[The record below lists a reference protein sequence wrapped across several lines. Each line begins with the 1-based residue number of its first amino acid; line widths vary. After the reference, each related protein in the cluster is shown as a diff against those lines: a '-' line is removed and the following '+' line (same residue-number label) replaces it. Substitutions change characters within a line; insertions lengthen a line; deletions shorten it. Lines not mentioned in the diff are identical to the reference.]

1 MTVSHIEMIPLRQ
14 LNQSEHNAR
23 KTAAS
28 AADEDQL
35 EASIAVHG
43 VRQNLQVLLS
53 GSPNADDA
61 YEVVAGGRRLR
72 ALMRLAEAGKID
84 RDTYTVPCLV
94 MDEGAEEVAEI
105 SLVENVVRAD
115 MHPAD
120 QVEAFRE
127 LHEGGH
133 SVEEIAAR
141 FGVTPVTVEKRLRL
155 ATVHPDLLQAY
166 RDEELT
172 LEALTAFTVSADPE
186 AQLTCFKAVEGH
198 YHVNPRS
205 IRSTLLDDKLNG
217 GSAAAQFV
225 GIAEYEAAGGTVT
238 RDLFAAE
245 DEAGVYID
253 DPQLLKTLAT
263 SKLNEV
269 AAALKK
275 EGWKWADVLLEYDYT
290 ALAGYGRFHAPEP
303 EPTPE
308 EAAKLEA
315 IEEKMGTLHEAYD
328 DNEDDGGDEWDEDEY
343 DRLERQHNE
352 ITGAVEQR
360 TAFTPEQMA
369 ASGVC
374 IYLANGGTVRSEYGL
389 IRPDDAAAAQAV
401 VETGSNGHAGNG
413 TVKPRTKAPAASN
426 PEAEAR
432 KDAGVSQALA
442 DDLKHIR
449 TSMVKAELAQR
460 PLVAVDLLV
469 FQLGRQMLGGDNLG
483 YGRKALEF
491 SATVTAT
498 HPVDRYQDAGFAE
511 NNPGEARFQEIAE
524 ELKKRHEPWLG
535 TDPERTVGQCWQAF
549 CEISENDKQDM
560 LAFCVAAMVTNQL
573 SIETGRAGE
582 LEAAVERLGPPLDD
596 ARLSADVF
604 WNRIPKKAI
613 LQAMAEAGDSEW
625 ADGFKSYKKKELAE
639 HAEAIFRNPDGEVT
653 LSENAKDRIRKW
665 TPPGFAAQPAS
676 VEE

>member
-1 MTVSHIEMIPLRQ
+1 MTVSHIEAIPFRKLY
-14 LNQSEHNAR
+14 LSESNVRTTPAT
-23 KTAAS
+23 KEE
-28 AADEDQL
+28 DDQL
-35 EASIAVHG
+35 EASIDAHG
-43 VRQNLQVLLS
+43 VRQNLQVLLTGDS
-53 GSPNADDA
+53 QADDS
-61 YEVVAGGRRLR
+61 YGVVAGGRRFQ
-72 ALMRLAEAGKID
+72 ALQRLAGKGKID
-84 RDTYTVPCLV
+84 GDTYTVPCLI
-94 MDEGAEEVAEI
+94 MGEEEEVAEI
-105 SLVENVVRAD
+105 SLAENVVRAD

-127 LHEGGH
+127 LHEAGH
-133 SVEEIAAR
+133 TVEAIAAR

-155 ATVHPDLLQAY
+155 AGVHPELLQAY
-166 RDEELT
+166 RDEKLT
-172 LEALTAFTVSADPE
+172 LEALMAFTVSADPE

-238 RDLFAAE
+238 RDLFAE
-245 DEAGVYID
+245 RDEAGVYVD
-253 DPQLLKTLAT
+253 DPQLLRSLAIE
-263 SKLNEV
+263 KLNKLAGE
-269 AAALKK
+269 LKK

-303 EPTPE
+303 EPTEE

-360 TAFTPEQMA
+360 TAFTPEQKA

-374 IYLANGGTVRSEYGL
+374 VYLANGGAVRAESGL

-401 VETGSNGHAGNG
+401 VETGSNGHGGNG
-413 TVKPRTKAPAASN
+413 TVKPRTKAPSASN
-426 PEAEAR
+426 PEADAR

-535 TDPERTVGQCWQAF
+535 TDPERMVGQCWQAF
-549 CEISENDKQDM
+549 CEISENDKQDL

-573 SIETGRAGE
+573 SIETGAVE
-582 LEAAVERLGPPLDD
+582 LEAAIERLGPPLAD

-604 WNRIPKKAI
+604 WSRIPKKAI
-613 LQAMAEAGDSEW
+613 LAAMASAGDSEW

-639 HAEAIFRNPDGEVT
+639 HAQAIFRNPDGEVT
-653 LSENAKDRIRKW
+653 LAENAKDRIRKW
-665 TPPGFAAQPAS
+665 TPPGFTARPGS

>member
-1 MTVSHIEMIPLRQ
+1 MTESHIEAIPFRKLY
-14 LNQSEHNAR
+14 LSESNVRTTPAT
-23 KTAAS
+23 KEE
-28 AADEDQL
+28 DDQL
-35 EASIAVHG
+35 EASIDAHG
-43 VRQNLQVLLS
+43 VRQNLQVLLTGDS
-53 GSPNADDA
+53 QADDS
-61 YEVVAGGRRLR
+61 YGVVAGGRRFQ
-72 ALMRLAEAGKID
+72 ALKRLAGKGKID
-84 RDTYTVPCLV
+84 GDTYTVPCLI
-94 MDEGAEEVAEI
+94 MGEEEEVAEI
-105 SLVENVVRAD
+105 SLAENVVRAD

-120 QVEAFRE
+120 QVEAFRQ
-127 LHEGGH
+127 LHTAGH
-133 SVEEIAAR
+133 TVEAIAER
-141 FGVTPVTVEKRLRL
+141 FGVAPVTVEKRLRL

-205 IRSTLLDDKLNG
+205 IRSALLDDKLNG
-217 GSAAAQFV
+217 GSAAALFV
-225 GIAEYEAAGGTVT
+225 GVAEYEAAGGTVT

-275 EGWKWADVLLEYDYT
+275 EGWKWVDVLLEYDYT

-303 EPTPE
+303 EATPA

-315 IEEKMGTLHEAYD
+315 IEEKMGTLQEAYD

-360 TAFTPEQMA
+360 TAFTPQQMA

-374 IYLANGGTVRSEYGL
+374 IYLANGGTVRSESGL
-389 IRPDDAAAAQAV
+389 IRADDAAAAQAV

-413 TVKPRTKAPAASN
+413 TMKPRTKAPAASN
-426 PEAEAR
+426 PEADAR

-449 TSMVKAELAQR
+449 TSMVKAELACR
-460 PLVAVDLLV
+460 PLVAVDLLI
-469 FQLGRQMLGGDNLG
+469 FQLGRQTLEGDHLGSS
-483 YGRKALEF
+483 RKALEF

-498 HPVDRYQDAGFAE
+498 HPLDRYQDAAFAE
-511 NNPGEARFQEIAE
+511 NNPGEARFVEIAE

-549 CEISENDKQDM
+549 SEIPENDKQEV

-573 SIETGRAGE
+573 SIETGRAVE
-582 LEAAVERLGPPLDD
+582 LEAAVERLGPPLDE

-604 WNRIPKKAI
+604 WNRISKKAI

-653 LSENAKDRIRKW
+653 LSPNAKDRIRKW